1 MNKIFN
7 SVDETISLFI
17 TKLSESTGFKYLKS
31 HRTLKKVVG
40 SIVFEVLFFSSKW
53 NEAGKSIEINADF
66 CVSYKKYGAAST
78 IHSIIAEK
86 SFQEKNSYWFDIS
99 TEDKFEAVLNLFD
112 KKLHATAV
120 DLADRFAKDIDGA
133 CQYLLEEVFDD
144 YNVALD
150 FLDEMLGTVRI
161 MYRIREISD
170 SLSDTEYQQIKD
182 YRNGA
187 RNVQWMLNR
196 CDLHHKLTNKT
207 HITIRRLY
215 GRLD

>member
-53 NEAGKSIEINADF
+53 NE
-66 CVSYKKYGAAST
+66 V
-78 IHSIIAEK
+78 
-86 SFQEKNSYWFDIS
+86 QEKNSYWFDIS

-120 DLADRFAKDIDGA
+120 DIADRFAKDIDGA
-133 CQYLLEEVFDD
+133 CQYLLDEVFDD

-150 FLDEMLGTVRI
+150 FLDEMLGTDRI

-196 CDLHHKLTNKT
+196 CNLHYIVDKGY
-207 HITIRRLY
+207 I
-215 GRLD
+215 

>member
-1 MNKIFN
+1 MPVNKIFN

-31 HRTLKKVVG
+31 RRALKKVVG

-66 CVSYKKYGAAST
+66 RVSYKKYGAAST
-78 IHSIIAEK
+78 IHSIIAE
-86 SFQEKNSYWFDIS
+86 
-99 TEDKFEAVLNLFD
+99 
-112 KKLHATAV
+112 
-120 DLADRFAKDIDGA
+120 RFAKDIDGA
-133 CQYLLEEVFDD
+133 CQYLLDEVFDD

-150 FLDEMLGTVRI
+150 FLDEMLGTDRI
-161 MYRIREISD
+161 MYRIKEISD

-187 RNVQWMLNR
+187 RNVPWMLNR
-196 CDLHHKLTNKT
+196 CNLHYIVDKGY
-207 HITIRRLY
+207 I
-215 GRLD
+215 

>member
-1 MNKIFN
+1 MDKIFN

-31 HRTLKKVVG
+31 RRALKKMVG

-66 CVSYKKYGAAST
+66 RVSYKKYGVAST

-120 DLADRFAKDIDGA
+120 DLAERFAKDIDGA
-133 CQYLLEEVFDD
+133 SQYLLDEVFDD
-144 YNVALD
+144 YN
-150 FLDEMLGTVRI
+150 
-161 MYRIREISD
+161 
-170 SLSDTEYQQIKD
+170 
-182 YRNGA
+182 
-187 RNVQWMLNR
+187 
-196 CDLHHKLTNKT
+196 
-207 HITIRRLY
+207 